1 MNPVATRVQD
11 GTTFGGTPICAR
23 PAGLRSD
30 ASARSTAST
39 GLRCGALQGQ
49 PIVPTKIAR
58 CTAYI
63 EKGRMTLGEMID
75 TAWIVEERGKKI
87 GFLSPEDMARRR
99 GNNPDCPAPPHGF

>member
-11 GTTFGGTPICAR
+11 GTTFGGADMCATCR
-23 PAGLRSD
+23 FALGRVG
-30 ASARSTAST
+30 AINGFNET
-39 GLRCGALQGQ
+39 RCGALQGQ